1 MSYACSYEVPATIDM
16 YREVRRLIGDEP
28 ATGMLAHLVVRSDS
42 GLRHLEVWESE
53 AACQT
58 FREDRVV
65 PAVHTVLKAAGFT
78 EMPPEPTLEE
88 LQLVDVQLGS
98 PTRGRQPAQVD

>member
-16 YREVRRLIGDEP
+16 YREVRRLIGDKP
-28 ATGMLAHLVVRSDS
+28 ASGMLAHLVVRSES

-53 AACQT
+53 AACQR

-78 EMPPEPTLEE
+78 EMPPEPHLEE

-98 PTRGRQPAQVD
+98 